1 MEGERKGSGPTLG
14 RSNTFSSPTTTPTSP
29 SSSSSSSHN
38 QGPAGR
44 TRRKLPQIPPGA
56 LLGSERVER
65 AESVG
70 REINLLRN
78 HPGYFYS
85 GDGRKHED
93 TDSGYPSY
101 DTYGE
106 EPSVDSPSTGGL
118 LPKRNSS
125 NFLWVDFNEK
135 LNDKSVTR
143 RPKNHDRLVQAR
155 KNHNRHSA
163 PPGSLEDAK
172 ILPSK
177 KFNCD
182 TNGSSVGKT
191 PVPSVIKRS
200 TSDKFSVDK
209 GGLFTLMI
217 YIRAILCKFHR
228 SSPRPTEIFPSWG
241 SVLAPGWSPSQIR

>member
-1 MEGERKGSGPTLG
+1 MERSGSGTTVG
-14 RSNTFSSPTTTPTSP
+14 RSNTFTSPT
-29 SSSSSSSHN
+29 SSSSHV
-38 QGPAGR
+38 QASGGKS
-44 TRRKLPQIPPGA
+44 RRKLPQIPPGA
-56 LLGSERVER
+56 LLGSDRGERG
-65 AESVG
+65 ESVG
-70 REINLLRN
+70 REINLLRS

-85 GDGRKHED
+85 GDLGVRKHEE

-106 EPSVDSPSTGGL
+106 ETSVDSPSTGGL
-118 LPKRNSS
+118 LPRRNSS

>member
-1 MEGERKGSGPTLG
+1 MAESSASLV
-14 RSNTFSSPTTTPTSP
+14 RSKTFTSPT
-29 SSSSSSSHN
+29 SSSSSSSS
-38 QGPAGR
+38 ASKA
-44 TRRKLPQIPPGA
+44 RRKLPQIPAGA
-56 LLGSERVER
+56 LLGPDSG
-65 AESVG
+65 VG
-70 REINLLRN
+70 REINLLRS

-85 GDGRKHED
+85 GELRKQED
-93 TDSGYPSY
+93 PDSGYPSY

-106 EPSVDSPSTGGL
+106 ETSVDSPSTGGL
-118 LPKRNSS
+118 LPRRNSS

-177 KFNCD
+177 KLSCD

-200 TSDKFSVDK
+200 TSDKFSLDK

-217 YIRAILCKFHR
+217 YISVQFCANIAGPHYGPLKYHR
-228 SSPRPTEIFPSWG
+228 
-241 SVLAPGWSPSQIR
+241 PGVVSQSNKMISKNLIGDN